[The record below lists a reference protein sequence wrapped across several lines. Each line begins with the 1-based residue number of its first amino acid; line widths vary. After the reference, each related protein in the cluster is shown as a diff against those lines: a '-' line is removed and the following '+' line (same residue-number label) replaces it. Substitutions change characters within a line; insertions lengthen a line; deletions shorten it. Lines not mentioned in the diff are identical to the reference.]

1 MLSHDPARGDSNEWS
16 RAFTRRE
23 PVETQA
29 APHVL
34 IGRSEDCRA
43 LDELVEAIRQGL
55 SRSLVILGEPGI
67 GKTRLLEYAAQA
79 VDGVRMVRIAG
90 LESEL
95 RLGFAALHRML
106 VPFLDRVGQL
116 PAPQREALDSAFGRA
131 AGPPADRFLVSM
143 SVLTLLAEVA
153 AEQPLIWL
161 VDDAHWLDRESV
173 EVLGFVVRRLHA
185 DRTGLLFCARE
196 ASPGLAALAGLPTRQ
211 VSGLEPAA
219 ARALL
224 AATVSGPLNARV
236 AARIIYE
243 TGGNPLALRELAAHL
258 TPDQLAGRSPLPER
272 LPVGRRLQGHF
283 LGQAKMLPP
292 ATGTWLLLASAASGD
307 DPAALWRAAA
317 LLGLEPDAADPAV
330 AQDIVS
336 VAPRVAF
343 RHPLI
348 RSAIYEGA
356 PPGERRQAHEAL
368 ASIAGQDGHPDE
380 AAWHRAAASV
390 VPDEDVAADLER
402 SAARAERRGGYVAQA
417 TFLARAADLTPDPGG
432 RAARLLAAAE
442 AYLVAGDGALAEA
455 MLDLA
460 APRLAEAGLQV
471 AAQRLRASIAVFFSR
486 HKDAPRLLLDTA
498 AAVDPADTP
507 LIRAILFEALQAAL
521 VARQH
526 TVGTTP
532 LEVARAVLR
541 APRDPSLD
549 PTPADLLLD
558 GFATRIA
565 VGYPDAVPLL
575 RAAVEAFSTTDQP
588 TPAGIPGTI
597 LAQFA
602 ADDLWDDQGR
612 QAMFRRAEAIN
623 RRHGALG
630 ALRVILAGL
639 CTSELWAGRLAEAE
653 ARYFEAAEISILIG
667 IPAPASTGV
676 LLDLRAWQGQEAESR
691 ALAATTEQWGDERG
705 APVLGFF
712 ALIGLTVLELSL
724 GRYAEALVWGLRIY
738 DSDPPGFGNRVLPDI
753 VEAGTRAG
761 DHRAAGAALGRLADR
776 APASGTPWA
785 LGVLARSRA
794 LLAPDSAAEAF
805 YAEAIAHVERTS
817 VRTELARTHLL
828 YGEWLRRQKRRRD
841 ASTQLRTA
849 YRMFDA
855 MGAAAFARRGRAE
868 LLAVGG
874 HLPEPAEL
882 AGPDLSPQET
892 QIARLAAAGVTNAV
906 IATRLFVTTSTV
918 EYHLSKVFRKLSIT
932 SRRQLAAALKR

>member
-34 IGRSEDCRA
+34 IGRSDDCRA

-79 VDGVRMVRIAG
+79 ADGVRMVRIAG

-143 SVLTLLAEVA
+143 SVLTLLAEIA

-173 EVLGFVVRRLHA
+173 EVLGFVGRRLHA

-236 AARIIYE
+236 AARIIRE
-243 TGGNPLALRELAAHL
+243 TGGNPLALRELAQHL

-292 ATGTWLLLASAASGD
+292 ATGTWLLLASAASGS

-348 RSAIYEGA
+348 RSAVYEGA

-380 AAWHRAAASV
+380 AAWHRAAASSCGRCS
-390 VPDEDVAADLER
+390 AC
-402 SAARAERRGGYVAQA
+402 AARRRPGPVRPSASRRGRTRTTPTAGSPGCGFGSTRFPRSRRRSGQGWPRRWRAPPTNCAMMRRCWRKSFVMNGPLVPATA
-417 TFLARAADLTPDPGG
+417 TFPPWQRTCQRARRRRPTACPPSRWPGCRARCAVG
-432 RAARLLAAAE
+432 CCARRRWRRAAR
-442 AYLVAGDGALAEA
+442 
-455 MLDLA
+455 
-460 APRLAEAGLQV
+460 
-471 AAQRLRASIAVFFSR
+471 
-486 HKDAPRLLLDTA
+486 
-498 AAVDPADTP
+498 PA
-507 LIRAILFEALQAAL
+507 R
-521 VARQH
+521 
-526 TVGTTP
+526 
-532 LEVARAVLR
+532 
-541 APRDPSLD
+541 
-549 PTPADLLLD
+549 
-558 GFATRIA
+558 
-565 VGYPDAVPLL
+565 
-575 RAAVEAFSTTDQP
+575 
-588 TPAGIPGTI
+588 
-597 LAQFA
+597 
-602 ADDLWDDQGR
+602 
-612 QAMFRRAEAIN
+612 
-623 RRHGALG
+623 
-630 ALRVILAGL
+630 
-639 CTSELWAGRLAEAE
+639 
-653 ARYFEAAEISILIG
+653 
-667 IPAPASTGV
+667 
-676 LLDLRAWQGQEAESR
+676 
-691 ALAATTEQWGDERG
+691 
-705 APVLGFF
+705 
-712 ALIGLTVLELSL
+712 
-724 GRYAEALVWGLRIY
+724 
-738 DSDPPGFGNRVLPDI
+738 
-753 VEAGTRAG
+753 
-761 DHRAAGAALGRLADR
+761 
-776 APASGTPWA
+776 
-785 LGVLARSRA
+785 
-794 LLAPDSAAEAF
+794 
-805 YAEAIAHVERTS
+805 
-817 VRTELARTHLL
+817 
-828 YGEWLRRQKRRRD
+828 
-841 ASTQLRTA
+841 
-849 YRMFDA
+849 
-855 MGAAAFARRGRAE
+855 
-868 LLAVGG
+868 
-874 HLPEPAEL
+874 
-882 AGPDLSPQET
+882 
-892 QIARLAAAGVTNAV
+892 
-906 IATRLFVTTSTV
+906 
-918 EYHLSKVFRKLSIT
+918 
-932 SRRQLAAALKR
+932 